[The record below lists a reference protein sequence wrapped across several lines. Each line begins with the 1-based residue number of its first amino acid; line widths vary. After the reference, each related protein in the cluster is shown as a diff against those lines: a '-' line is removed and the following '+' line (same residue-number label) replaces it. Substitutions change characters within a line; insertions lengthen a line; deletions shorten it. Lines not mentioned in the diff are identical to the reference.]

1 MPIIIPYDPSIV
13 KSQNRIEDKN
23 FQEYYFWREEL
34 FTQKADFLENHFMLV
49 FYEKYKYHLW
59 LPFSYVVCYSDRE
72 INLLFSIK
80 RGKKGNFTEIQRKCI
95 TYTSFFALQLIHF
108 QLGKLLLRAVL
119 HF

>member
-49 FYEKYKYHLW
+49 F
-59 LPFSYVVCYSDRE
+59 
-72 INLLFSIK
+72 
-80 RGKKGNFTEIQRKCI
+80 
-95 TYTSFFALQLIHF
+95 
-108 QLGKLLLRAVL
+108 
-119 HF
+119 